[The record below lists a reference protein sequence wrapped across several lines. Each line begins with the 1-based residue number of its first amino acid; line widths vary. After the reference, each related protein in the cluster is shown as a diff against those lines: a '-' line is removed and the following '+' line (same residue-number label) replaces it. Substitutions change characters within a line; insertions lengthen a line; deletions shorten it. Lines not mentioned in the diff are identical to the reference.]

1 MSDDHD
7 TEKTKPEGEA
17 ENPAQAERPVTGDPP
32 KDETLTEDPKA
43 E

>member
-17 ENPAQAERPVTGDPP
+17 ENPAQAEQPVTGDPH
-32 KDETLTEDPKA
+32 ETLTEDDPKA